1 MCQGIGCCLL
11 SWSVTAL
18 PLILGL
24 GPWSLDF
31 GSCDVSSFAQTA
43 LGDPQMPV
51 PVHFFSLNTLISMSF
66 HLPDAD
72 NIYTIYVF
80 ICSFHVLQY
89 AWNHLYHNHT
99 PETLKLYFKKH
110 NATLDWKE
118 SLTEGFRATF
128 LYQSKFE
135 FTRKCYII
143 IITIIT
149 VLHHHCHHH
158 RHHHHRSVF
167 AEYFNRFD
175 GKVSPKHNNV
185 KVFKNFYKAE
195 R

>member
-66 HLPDAD
+66 QLPYAD
-72 NIYTIYVF
+72 TAYIHIHIYVF
-80 ICSFHVLQY
+80 LCSFHVLQY

-99 PETLKLYFKKH
+99 PETLKLYFKKAQWH
-110 NATLDWKE
+110 TGLKRIPHWMLQSHIPVSKQVWIHTKN
-118 SLTEGFRATF
+118 TENQYTIDALALSTH
-128 LYQSKFE
+128 SD
-135 FTRKCYII
+135 
-143 IITIIT
+143 ITWH
-149 VLHHHCHHH
+149 LLL
-158 RHHHHRSVF
+158 RPLSDRS
-167 AEYFNRFD
+167 
-175 GKVSPKHNNV
+175 H
-185 KVFKNFYKAE
+185 
-195 R
+195 

>member
-89 AWNHLYHNHT
+89 AWNHLYHNHM
-99 PETLKLYFKKH
+99 PEILKLYFKKH

-118 SLTEGFRATF
+118 SLR
-128 LYQSKFE
+128 LQNHIPVSKQVWIH
-135 FTRKCYII
+135 RNI
-143 IITIIT
+143 
-149 VLHHHCHHH
+149 LHHHHHH
-158 RHHHHRSVF
+158 HHHRRHHHHSVF